1 MDEALASAEDAVLA
15 YLGPLVVASP
25 LEILW
30 QWPSPSEMQSQ

>member
-1 MDEALASAEDAVLA
+1 MDEALELAEGAVLA

-30 QWPSPSEMQSQ
+30 QWPSQSQ